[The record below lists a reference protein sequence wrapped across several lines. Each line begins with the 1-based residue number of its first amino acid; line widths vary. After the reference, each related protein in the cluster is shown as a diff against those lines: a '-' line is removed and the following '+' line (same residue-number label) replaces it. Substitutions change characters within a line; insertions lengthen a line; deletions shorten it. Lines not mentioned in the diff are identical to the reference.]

1 MKKKRNTFPFKRPY
15 FFVPMCIDYLH
26 HGHINILIKAK
37 KFGKVIVGL
46 MVDKSIFSYKKKK
59 PIIKFANRKKIIESL
74 KIVDF
79 VMPLRALN
87 YPKEA
92 AKYKFD
98 CVEKPIASYRLHQK
112 NESLI
117 NKTIHIKELK
127 TWYKTMVNCP
137 VIFNNKNFSNINNL
151 INNLEVANL
160 ILENDLGKAW
170 LKIKKMP

>member
-1 MKKKRNTFPFKRPY
+1 MKKKRNIFPFKRPY
-15 FFVPMCIDYLH
+15 VYVPMCIDYLH
-26 HGHINILIKAK
+26 HGHINILMKAK

-59 PIIKFANRKKIIESL
+59 PMIKFANRKKIIESL

-98 CVEKPIASYRLHQK
+98 YFVHGTDWRRGPQSENRKK
-112 NESLI
+112 LI
-117 NKTIHIKELK
+117 
-127 TWYKTMVNCP
+127 KTMKKWKGK
-137 VIFNNKNFSNINNL
+137 VI
-151 INNLEVANL
+151 EVPYTKGVSTSK
-160 ILENDLGKAW
+160 IRRYY
-170 LKIKKMP
+170 IKK